1 MNCPKCNRNLVPT
14 LSICTTCGTMVK
26 DSVREELEV
35 KISTV
40 PRHVKTEFRGKA
52 TMSNKPLLQP
62 PAARASQ
69 PVMNKPTTGSSV
81 IKNQAVNKPVTT
93 EISSKLTSPT
103 LVDFQPKSTALPEW
117 RLQLQNAVRQRKE
130 HNQPHE
136 ETATAPT
143 IVHRTN
149 GSAALKA
156 EVLELE
162 RQETVLHE
170 NEKVNNALRRIEQSR
185 KMFYVEEK
193 PKAAPIET
201 APKKDFPFR
210 IAAKN
215 DDVPAVKTETKTSA
229 NFAPVAK
236 PKLVS
241 SLRADKPDFDTNK
254 LPPLPQEAKISTSFE
269 KRPVETPE
277 KIETRAVE
285 PAALE
290 KAEETINAEL
300 PKIKISHPTEEAAEE
315 IIEEAEEIEDCAP
328 FAMRFNA
335 GVFDFLIGS
344 FASLILL
351 APFILLG
358 GDWFTLAGL
367 FAFLA
372 TNAIVMF
379 VYMTTAIGLFGKTF
393 GMKMFS
399 LEIIDIE
406 ENDYPT
412 FHQAAVSSSVYLLSL
427 ALGGTGFLTVPFTS
441 ERRAV
446 HDIVSG
452 TVVVRE
458 YEGE

>member
-1 MNCPKCNRNLVPT
+1 MNCPKCNRNLVAT
-14 LSICTTCGTMVK
+14 LSICPACGAMMN

-35 KISTV
+35 KISTT
-40 PRHVKTEFRGKA
+40 PKPVKTEFRGK
-52 TMSNKPLLQP
+52 TSMPNKPIQP
-62 PAARASQ
+62 PHARAMQ
-69 PVMNKPTTGSSV
+69 PALSKAVAGKPA
-81 IKNQAVNKPVTT
+81 IKNPAANKHVTT

-103 LVDFQPKSTALPEW
+103 LVDFQPKSAALPEW

-130 HNQPHE
+130 QKQPS
-136 ETATAPT
+136 ETSAAPT

-149 GSAALKA
+149 GSTALKP
-156 EVLELE
+156 EILELE
-162 RQETVLHE
+162 KVEQVLHE
-170 NEKVNNALRRIEQSR
+170 NETVSNALRRIEQSR

-193 PKAAPIET
+193 PKPTPVET
-201 APKKDFPFR
+201 TPKKDFPFH

-215 DDVPAVKTETKTSA
+215 DEIPAAKPEAKSA
-229 NFAPVAK
+229 TNFAPVTK

-241 SLRADKPDFDTNK
+241 SLRGDKPDFDTNK
-254 LPPLPQEAKISTSFE
+254 LPPLPQAAKLSTSFE
-269 KRPVETPE
+269 KRPTETPE
-277 KIETRAVE
+277 KIETTIADPE
-285 PAALE
+285 TIE
-290 KAEETINAEL
+290 KPEETIKPEL
-300 PKIKISHPTEEAAEE
+300 PKIKISHQTDETTEEL
-315 IIEEAEEIEDCAP
+315 IEAEAEEIEDCAP

-335 GVFDFLIGS
+335 GLFDVLIGS

-358 GDWFTLAGL
+358 GNWFTLAGL

-372 TNAIVMF
+372 TSAIVMF

-441 ERRAV
+441 DRRAV

-458 YEGE
+458 YE